1 MLECIVFWSIQM
13 IEILILYILTK
24 YDCTIYKIKKLIEE
38 KFFMYSMPS
47 LGAVN
52 PALKKLESLSCVEF
66 ESKMSGGGILSKTY
80 KITSFGQKYLQSTIA
95 SFEFKNKSN
104 IICHASILICVSD
117 VLEDDGKISLYKN
130 CLNNLLI
137 LKADIISALQ
147 NPYNMFT
154 KIQEN
159 TIKTNVALIDE
170 MVKIL
175 K

>member
-1 MLECIVFWSIQM
+1 MLEYIVFWSICM
-13 IEILILYILTK
+13 IEILILYILTR

-66 ESKMSGGGILSKTY
+66 ESKMSDGGMLSKIY
-80 KITSFGQKYLQSTIA
+80 KITSFGHKYLQSAIT

-104 IICHASILICVSD
+104 IINQVSILICISD
-117 VLEDDGKISLYKN
+117 ILEDDDKKSLYKN
-130 CLNNLLI
+130 CMNNLLI
-137 LKADIISALQ
+137 LKADINNALQ
-147 NPYNMFT
+147 NPYNMYNEAQ
-154 KIQEN
+154 KDVIA
-159 TIKTNVALIDE
+159 TNISLIDK
-170 MVKIL
+170 MVEIL